1 VQVDFYQLAGTPA
14 EQVIAS
20 IAEKVLAGDGRLL
33 VVAEDEVLLARL
45 NRLLWD
51 QAPTSFIPH
60 GVAGGADDA
69 RQPVLLSTSPDAPN
83 LARNMLM
90 ADGIWR
96 DSALNYDRAFFLF
109 ADATLN
115 GARAAWKSLS
125 GREGVEPR
133 YWAQESGK
141 WVKKA

>member
-1 VQVDFYQLAGTPA
+1 VQVDFYQLAGISA

-51 QAPTSFIPH
+51 LAPTSFIPH

-83 LARNMLM
+83 LARNLLM

-96 DSALNYDRAFFLF
+96 ESALNYDRAFFLF
-109 ADATLN
+109 DDATLT
-115 GARAAWKSLS
+115 GARTAWRSLG

-133 YWAQESGK
+133 YWAEESGK